1 MSCTYKIKEASASF
15 TSTEK
20 KIAEYIL
27 NNKEEA
33 VLESAQ
39 VLAEKSDTSPAAW
52 IRFAKRLGYQGLTA
66 LKVDL
71 AKDED
76 ESDDLYNVLID
87 QNDSIESMI
96 KKAQQISM
104 RITTQTY
111 KLLNVQILK
120 KAIQTLLDSHN
131 IYLFG
136 LGGSSIVCK
145 DFMHKLSRI
154 NCSVIYHEDP
164 HVLLARVAHIQSN
177 DVLIAVSYS
186 GETDFVNTA
195 VRYAKKLQAPVI
207 AITQYNV
214 KSTLAKQADICL
226 YTPVEEKE
234 LRLGSI
240 SSRNAALV
248 LTDLLYY
255 GVAKENIEK
264 TKEYLVSTR
273 ELVNEVDKK

>member
-195 VRYAKKLQAPVI
+195 VRYAKKLKAPVI